1 MGIIVDRDTPV
12 CVQGIT
18 GTGGLAHTKAM
29 IAAGTRVVA
38 GVAPEHLGERV
49 HGVPVFDTCRQAVA
63 ATGASLSVS
72 FVGRRNAVDSVL
84 EAADAGLRYAIC
96 MEEFVPLLD
105 ALKMLAYC
113 ASKDCTLIGPNTNG
127 LATPG
132 QAAIG
137 FFPREFSRSGP
148 VGLASRSGT
157 LTYGAMQ
164 ALDIAGVGVSTAVG
178 IGGGAA
184 RGLDFTGCLRLFA
197 DDAQTEVVVLI
208 GEIGGRAEQDAADYL
223 RRSGY
228 AKPVVA
234 LIAGRTAPPGVAM
247 GHAGAVAHA
256 GDARW
261 SAKVSDL
268 AAAGVAVARDLED
281 LARLA
286 ASAVGGPAGT
296 RPAQEG

>member
-18 GTGGLAHTKAM
+18 GTGGLAHTRAM
-29 IAAGTRVVA
+29 IAAGTAVVA
-38 GVAPEHLGERV
+38 GVAPGHRGERV
-49 HGVPVFDTCRQAVA
+49 HGIPVFDTCRQAVA

-72 FVGRRNAVDSVL
+72 FVGRRNAADSVL
-84 EAADAGLRYAIC
+84 EAADAGLRYVIC
-96 MEEFVPLLD
+96 MEEFVPLLEVLTMR
-105 ALKMLAYC
+105 AHC
-113 ASKDCTLIGPNTNG
+113 ANQGCTLIGPNTNG

-148 VGLASRSGT
+148 VGVVSRSGT

-164 ALDIAGVGVSTAVG
+164 ALDLADVGVSTAVG

-184 RGLDFTGCLRLFA
+184 RGLDFAGCLRLFA
-197 DDAQTEVVVLI
+197 DDPQTSVVVLI
-208 GEIGGRAEQDAADYL
+208 GEIGGRAEQEAASYL

-228 AKPVVA
+228 RKPVIA

-247 GHAGAVAHA
+247 GHAGAVAQA
-256 GDARW
+256 GDGDW
-261 SAKVSDL
+261 STKVSDL
-268 AAAGVAVARDLED
+268 ASAGVTIARDLAE
-281 LARLA
+281 LGQLA
-286 ASAVGGPAGT
+286 AAAAEQAASKG
-296 RPAQEG
+296 

>member
-18 GTGGLAHTKAM
+18 GTGGLAHTRAM
-29 IAAGTRVVA
+29 IAAGTRVIA
-38 GVAPEHLGERV
+38 GVAPGHRGEMV
-49 HGVPVFDTCRQAVA
+49 HGVPVFDTCRQAAA

-84 EAADAGLRYAIC
+84 EAADAGLRYVIC

-105 ALKMLAYC
+105 VLKMRAYC
-113 ASKDCTLIGPNTNG
+113 AAQGCTLIGPNTNG

-137 FFPREFSRSGP
+137 FFPKEFARSGP
-148 VGLASRSGT
+148 VGVVSRSGT

-164 ALDIAGVGVSTAVG
+164 ALDLAGVGVSTAVG

-184 RGLDFTGCLRLFA
+184 RGLDFAGCLRLFA
-197 DDAQTEVVVLI
+197 ADPQTSVVVLI
-208 GEIGGRAEQDAADYL
+208 GEIGGRTEQEAASYL
-223 RRSGY
+223 REAGY
-228 AKPVVA
+228 RKPVIG

-247 GHAGAVAHA
+247 GHAGAVAQA
-256 GDARW
+256 GDGDW
-261 SAKVSDL
+261 TAKVSEL
-268 AAAGVAVARDLED
+268 ASAGVTVARDLEE
-281 LARLA
+281 LGKLA
-286 ASAVGGPAGT
+286 AAAAGH
-296 RPAQEG
+296 RLAQEG